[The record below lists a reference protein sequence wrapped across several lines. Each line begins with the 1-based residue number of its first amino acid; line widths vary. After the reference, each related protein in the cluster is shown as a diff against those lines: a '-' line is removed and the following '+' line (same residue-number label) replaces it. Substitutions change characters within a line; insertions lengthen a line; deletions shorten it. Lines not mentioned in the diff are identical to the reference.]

1 MITSLLGWRRDDI
14 TFFGALNAQLVLRNK
29 IQTCSVFSEIRMTRI
44 QGEWMSGY
52 CKTGAQA
59 NKPHFH
65 KMVMRHTP
73 RGWPFTSHF
82 SEHMASSEGGVAMSW
97 LLVKRAKDAILR
109 PISSSVW
116 NELSDCS
123 HRRCPHLAFSGLS
136 TFFLF
141 RGRRID
147 VRLQKRLNASI
158 SGSRAVWLGQLFSR
172 YSN

>member
-82 SEHMASSEGGVAMSW
+82 SEHVASSEGGVAMSW
-97 LLVKRAKDAILR
+97 LLGKRAKVAILR
-109 PISSSVW
+109 RSSSSVW
-116 NELSDCS
+116 NELSHCS
-123 HRRCPHLAFSGLS
+123 HLRCPHRG
-136 TFFLF
+136 FFLDSP
-141 RGRRID
+141 RGSYFEEEESTL
-147 VRLQKRLNASI
+147 VFKRD
-158 SGSRAVWLGQLFSR
+158 
-172 YSN
+172 